1 MPNPQSPIPN
11 AQSPQSVMK
20 LKVLL
25 PTEILIEE
33 VVRKVTAEA
42 ENGSFCLLPN
52 HVDFVAGLVPG
63 LLLFESEEGKEVF
76 LAVDEG
82 ILVKCGSQ
90 VLVSVKNAVRGNN
103 LETLKNTVAQEFRSL
118 DERETMTRSALAKLE
133 ASFVRGF
140 LEVGGKL

>member
-1 MPNPQSPIPN
+1 M
-11 AQSPQSVMK
+11 MK

-25 PTEILIEE
+25 PTEVLINEA
-33 VVRKVTAEA
+33 VSKVTAEA

-63 LLLFESEEGKEVF
+63 LLLFELEEGEEIF

-82 ILVKCGSQ
+82 ILVKCGLE
-90 VLVSVKNAVRGNN
+90 VLVSVRNAIRGTD
-103 LETLKNTVAQEFRSL
+103 LETLKNTVEQEFQSL
-118 DERETMTRSALAKLE
+118 DEREKMTRNALAKLE

-140 LEVGGKL
+140 LEVGGKP

>member
-1 MPNPQSPIPN
+1 
-11 AQSPQSVMK
+11 MK

-33 VVRKVTAEA
+33 VVSKITAEA
-42 ENGSFCLLPN
+42 ENDSFCLLAN

-63 LLLFESEEGKEVF
+63 LLFFELEDGKEVF
-76 LAVDEG
+76 LAIDEG

-90 VLVSVKNAVRGNN
+90 VLVSVRNAIKGND
-103 LETLKNTVAQEFRSL
+103 LETLKNTIAQEFRSL
-118 DERETMTRSALAKLE
+118 DEREKMTRSALAKLE

-140 LEVGGKL
+140 LEVGGKS

>member
-1 MPNPQSPIPN
+1 
-11 AQSPQSVMK
+11 MK

-25 PTEILIEE
+25 PTEILVDE
-33 VVRKVTAEA
+33 VVSKITAEA

-63 LLLFESEEGKEVF
+63 LLFFELEKGKEIF

-90 VLVSVKNAVRGNN
+90 VLVSVKNAVRGND
-103 LETLKNTVAQEFRSL
+103 LETLKNTVAQEFHHL
-118 DERETMTRSALAKLE
+118 DEQEKMTRSALSKLE
-133 ASFVRGF
+133 ASFIRGF
-140 LEVGGKL
+140 LEVGGKP